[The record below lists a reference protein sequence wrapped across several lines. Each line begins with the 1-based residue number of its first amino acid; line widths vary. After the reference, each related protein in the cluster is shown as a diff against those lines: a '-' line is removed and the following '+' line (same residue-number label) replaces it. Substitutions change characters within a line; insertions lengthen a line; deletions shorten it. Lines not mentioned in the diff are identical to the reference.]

1 LDKKIESAI
10 KALNKHGFH
19 AEFVADA
26 ESAKKK
32 ILARIPKDA
41 KVGIPGSKTI
51 RQLGLDKA
59 LLERG
64 TIIFDHWQAGLSEEE
79 VLKMR
84 KAQLRSDVLL
94 SSANAITETGELY
107 NMDGVGNRIAPM
119 IFGPELVIIVAGVN
133 KLVPDLQAARER
145 LQKIAAPRRAAE
157 LELKVN
163 CAVTGECDDCN
174 SPGRIC
180 RAELILHR
188 QPALTEYEIYIVGQE
203 LGN

>member
-1 LDKKIESAI
+1 LEKGIE
-10 KALNKHGFH
+10 KALKMLNRHGFN
-19 AEFVADA
+19 AEFVADK
-26 ESAKKK
+26 ESAREK
-32 ILARIPKDA
+32 ILERIPKDA

-64 TIIFDHWQAGLSEEE
+64 QIIFDHWQTGLSEED

-133 KLVPDLQAARER
+133 KLVPDLKAARER

-157 LELKVN
+157 LDLKLN
-163 CAVTGECDDCN
+163 CTAKGECDDCN

>member
-1 LDKKIESAI
+1 VKKNIENTI
-10 KALNKHGFH
+10 NALEKHGFN

-26 ESAKKK
+26 EAAKKK
-32 ILARIPKDA
+32 ILERIPRDA

-59 LLERG
+59 LVERG
-64 TIIFDHWQAGLSEEE
+64 AIVFDHWQAGLSEEQ

-133 KLVPDLQAARER
+133 KLVPDLNAARER
-145 LQKIAAPRRAAE
+145 LQKIAAPRRASE
-157 LELKVN
+157 LNLKLN
-163 CAVTGECDDCN
+163 CTAAGECDDCN